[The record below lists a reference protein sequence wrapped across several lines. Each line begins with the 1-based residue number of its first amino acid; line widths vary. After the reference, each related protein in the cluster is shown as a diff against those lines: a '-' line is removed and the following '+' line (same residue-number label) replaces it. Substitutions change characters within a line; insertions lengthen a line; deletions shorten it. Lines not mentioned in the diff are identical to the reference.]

1 MKSLNCFFCLV
12 LVHFWKYRGG
22 FNSVMKAK
30 QYVRE
35 NKVGKFNILLF
46 IPFSWY
52 GEGCEKN

>member
-1 MKSLNCFFCLV
+1 MKSLNCFFV
-12 LVHFWKYRGG
+12 WFLVHFWKYRGG